1 MFYGY
6 SSLIIQGTLMTL
18 ALTLLSIICS
28 TLIGII
34 GGLCT
39 TSEFR
44 MLRFFS
50 VVYTTAIR
58 SVPDLVLML
67 LTFYSVQIL
76 INWLF
81 TIVGIGK
88 VDINAFGAGV
98 ITLAFIYGAYMA
110 ETFRGAFESVPVGQL
125 EAGKSTGM
133 SNWLVFRVIKLPQMI
148 RFALPGY
155 TNNLLVLIKATALV
169 SIMGLDDII
178 SLTQQAGRST
188 QHLLFFNLVAAAVYL
203 SFTCIA
209 LLLLSQVRKR
219 FNVGIKEALL

>member
-6 SSLIIQGTLMTL
+6 GPLIIQGTLMTL
-18 ALTLLSIICS
+18 ALAVLSIICS
-28 TLIGII
+28 TLVGIA
-34 GGLCT
+34 GGLCK
-39 TSEFR
+39 TSELR
-44 MLRFFS
+44 TLRFFAI
-50 VVYTTAIR
+50 VYTTVIR

-76 INWLF
+76 INWFF
-81 TIVGIGK
+81 TFIGIGK
-88 VDINAFGAGV
+88 IDINAFGAGV

-110 ETFRGAFESVPVGQL
+110 ETFRGAFESVPQGQL

-133 SNWLVFRVIKLPQMI
+133 SSWLVFRIIRLPQMI

-178 SLTQQAGRST
+178 GLTQQAGMAT
-188 QHLLFFNLVAAAVYL
+188 QHLLFFSLVAAAIYL
-203 SFTCIA
+203 SFTCIT
-209 LLLLSQVRKR
+209 LFIVSHVSKR
-219 FNVGIKEALL
+219 FNVGTKEALL